1 MKLGPELTLLLVL
14 CNKTCALVLVH
25 ISSVQKMP
33 KASPVR
39 KQIKLVILLSRAQVF
54 KMFLKKVQQKF
65 VYMCS

>member
-1 MKLGPELTLLLVL
+1 
-14 CNKTCALVLVH
+14 
-25 ISSVQKMP
+25 MP

-65 VYMCS
+65 VYMCSWWEAGVYLNDLLVILL